1 MSAQLATALVAM
13 DPTGFG
19 GMVLRGPASPL
30 RDELTTQLKAY
41 LPSEAPFRRLPSN
54 ISDDRLLGGLDL
66 ALTLAQGRTVSMR
79 GLLAES
85 DGGII
90 IAPMAER
97 MSIGLASRLAMVM
110 DLGEVRT
117 EREGLSLNH
126 PARFGVVALDEG
138 LEDELVPL
146 TLTERLAFV
155 VMIEANE
162 DGEAISCTRIN
173 TARRLYPRVSVPDE
187 VMQGIAA
194 AALAF
199 GVASVR
205 ATQFALRAARGIAAL
220 DGRDTVTQADAALA
234 VKLVL
239 IPRATQM
246 PQQEEAPPDNRPQ
259 PEPQDA
265 ASDGN
270 NNNEDNEHL
279 SPESAGDRIVEATQ
293 ALLPADLLARLMAA
307 NLAQKR
313 KGAGGKSQ
321 QAHASKLRGR
331 PIGARPGDPRS
342 GARLALLDTLR
353 TAAPWQKLRAKTAP
367 AHVKLHIR
375 REDFRVKRHAERKR
389 VTTIFVVDASGS
401 AALHR
406 LSEAKGAVQHL
417 LAQCY
422 ARRDQAALI
431 SFRGTSADI
440 LLPPTRSLTRV
451 RRQLARMPGGGGTPL
466 AAGIAMA
473 EETADQAAR
482 RGDTPVIVFL
492 TDGQA
497 NVTRDGVGERS
508 RAEKDAHASA
518 QRLAR
523 YGFASVVIDT
533 SPRPQQRAQRLA
545 QELGARYMPLPA
557 ADPARVAQAVQ
568 AATR

>member
-1 MSAQLATALVAM
+1 MSAHLATALVAM

-19 GMVLRGPASPL
+19 GLVLRGPASPL
-30 RDELTTQLKAY
+30 RDEITTNLKTL
-41 LPSEAPFRRLPSN
+41 LPADAPMRRLPSN

-66 ALTLAQGRTVSMR
+66 ALTLAHGRTISMR
-79 GLLAES
+79 GLLADS
-85 DGGII
+85 DGGVV

-97 MSIGLASRLAMVM
+97 MTIALASRLAMVM
-110 DLGEVRT
+110 DNGEVRT
-117 EREGLSLNH
+117 EREGLSLQH
-126 PARFGVVALDEG
+126 AARFAVIALDEG
-138 LEDELVPL
+138 LEDEHVPS
-146 TLTERLAFV
+146 TLTERLAFLV
-155 VMIEANE
+155 TLETSDE
-162 DGEAISCTRIN
+162 GEPITSRKVDA
-173 TARRLYPRVSVPDE
+173 ARRLYPHVRVDDDTW
-187 VMQGIAA
+187 QGIAS

-199 GVASVR
+199 GVGSLR
-205 ATQFALRAARGIAAL
+205 AAQFAIRAARGIAAL
-220 DGRDTVTQADAALA
+220 DGRDSVTQDDAALA
-234 VKLVL
+234 VRLVL
-239 IPRATQM
+239 VPRATQM
-246 PQQEEAPPDNRPQ
+246 PQQQDEQPQDQ
-259 PEPQDA
+259 PEPQEQDSGSNA
-265 ASDGN
+265 
-270 NNNEDNEHL
+270 NNNEDDEHL

-321 QAHASKLRGR
+321 QSHASKLRGR

-342 GARLALLDTLR
+342 GARLALLDTLW

-367 AHVKLHIR
+367 AHVKIHIR

-431 SFRGTSADI
+431 SFRGTAADL

-451 RRQLARMPGGGGTPL
+451 RRQLARLPGGGGTPL

-473 EETADQAAR
+473 EDTADQAAR

-497 NVTRDGVGERS
+497 NVTRDGVGERA
-508 RAEKDAHASA
+508 RAEKDAFANA
-518 QRLAR
+518 QRLAKH
-523 YGFASVVIDT
+523 GFASVVIDT
-533 SPRPQQRAQRLA
+533 SPRPQIRAQRLA
-545 QELGARYMPLPA
+545 QELGARYMPLPS

>member
-1 MSAQLATALVAM
+1 MSAHLATALVAM

-19 GMVLRGPASPL
+19 GLVLRGPASPL
-30 RDELTTQLKAY
+30 RDEITAHLKTL
-41 LPSEAPFRRLPSN
+41 LPANAPMRRLPTN

-66 ALTLAQGRTVSMR
+66 ALTLAHGRTISMR
-79 GLLAES
+79 GLLADS
-85 DGGII
+85 DGGVV

-97 MSIGLASRLAMVM
+97 MTVGLASRLAMVM
-110 DLGEVRT
+110 DNGEVRT
-117 EREGLSLNH
+117 EREGLSLQH
-126 PARFGVVALDEG
+126 AARFAVVALDEG
-138 LEDELVPL
+138 LEDEHVPS
-146 TLTERLAFV
+146 TLTERLAFLV
-155 VMIEANE
+155 TLETSDE
-162 DGEAISCTRIN
+162 GEPINMRQVDAARAI
-173 TARRLYPRVSVPDE
+173 YPHVRVDDE
-187 VMQGIAA
+187 TWQGIAS

-199 GVASVR
+199 GVGSLR
-205 ATQFALRAARGIAAL
+205 ATQFAIRAARGIAAL
-220 DGRDTVTQADAALA
+220 DGRESVTQEDAALA
-234 VKLVL
+234 VRLVL
-239 IPRATQM
+239 VPRATQM
-246 PQQEEAPPDNRPQ
+246 PQQQEEQPQDQ
-259 PEPQDA
+259 PEPQEQE
-265 ASDGN
+265 ASSNTN
-270 NNNEDNEHL
+270 NSEDEDHL

-321 QAHASKLRGR
+321 QSHASKLRGR

-367 AHVKLHIR
+367 AHVKIHIR

-431 SFRGTSADI
+431 SFRGTAADM

-473 EETADQAAR
+473 EDTADQAAR

-497 NVTRDGVGERS
+497 NVTRDGVGERA
-508 RAEKDAHASA
+508 RAEKDAFASA

-523 YGFASVVIDT
+523 HGFASVVIDT
-533 SPRPQQRAQRLA
+533 SPRPQIRAQRLA
-545 QELGARYMPLPA
+545 QELGARYMPLPS

>member
-13 DPTGFG
+13 DPIGFG

-30 RDELTTQLKAY
+30 RDELTTQLKKL
-41 LPSEAPFRRLPSN
+41 LPDDVPFRRLPSN

-66 ALTLAQGRTVSMR
+66 ALTLAQGCTISMR

-97 MSIGLASRLAMVM
+97 MSVGLASRLAMVM

-117 EREGLSLNH
+117 EREGLSLKH
-126 PARFGVVALDEG
+126 PARFGVIALDEG
-138 LEDELVPL
+138 LEDEHVPL
-146 TLTERLAFV
+146 TLTERLAFI
-155 VMIEANE
+155 VMIETSDE
-162 DGEAISCTRIN
+162 GEPISR
-173 TARRLYPRVSVPDE
+173 ARVDAARALYSRVMVPDE
-187 VMQGIAA
+187 VMQGLAA

-199 GVASVR
+199 GVISLR
-205 ATQFALRAARGIAAL
+205 ATQFAMRAARGVAAL
-220 DGRDTVTQADAALA
+220 DGRDVVTQDDAALA

-246 PQQEEAPPDNRPQ
+246 PQQEQAPPEEQPQ

-265 ASDGN
+265 ASDSSN
-270 NNNEDNEHL
+270 KEEDEHL
-279 SPESAGDRIVEATQ
+279 SPESAGDRIVDATQ
-293 ALLPADLLARLMAA
+293 ALLPADLLARLMTA

-321 QAHASKLRGR
+321 QSHASKMRGR
-331 PIGARPGDPRS
+331 PIGSRPGDPRS

-431 SFRGTSADI
+431 SFRGTTADI

-497 NVTRDGVGERS
+497 NVTRDGMGERT
-508 RAEKDAHASA
+508 RAEQDAHASA
-518 QRLAR
+518 QRLAKH
-523 YGFASVVIDT
+523 GFASVVIDT
-533 SPRPQQRAQRLA
+533 SPRPQIKAQRLA

>member
-1 MSAQLATALVAM
+1 MSAHLATALVAM

-19 GMVLRGPASPL
+19 GLVLRGPASPL
-30 RDELTTQLKAY
+30 RDEITTHLKTL
-41 LPSEAPFRRLPSN
+41 LPADAPMRRLPSN

-66 ALTLAQGRTVSMR
+66 ALTLAHGRTISMR
-79 GLLAES
+79 GLLADS
-85 DGGII
+85 DGGVV

-97 MSIGLASRLAMVM
+97 MTIALASRLAMVM
-110 DLGEVRT
+110 DNGEVRT
-117 EREGLSLNH
+117 EREGLSLQH
-126 PARFGVVALDEG
+126 AARFAVVALDEG
-138 LEDELVPL
+138 LEDEHVPS
-146 TLTERLAFV
+146 TLTERLAFLV
-155 VMIEANE
+155 TLETSDE
-162 DGEAISCTRIN
+162 GEPI
-173 TARRLYPRVSVPDE
+173 TARKVDAARALYPHVRIDDDTW
-187 VMQGIAA
+187 QGIAS

-199 GVASVR
+199 GAGSLR
-205 ATQFALRAARGIAAL
+205 ATQFAIRAARGIAAL
-220 DGRDTVTQADAALA
+220 DGRDSVTQDDAALA
-234 VKLVL
+234 VRLVL
-239 IPRATQM
+239 VPRATQM
-246 PQQEEAPPDNRPQ
+246 PQQQDEQPQDQ
-259 PEPQDA
+259 PEPQEQDSGSNA
-265 ASDGN
+265 
-270 NNNEDNEHL
+270 NNNEDDEHL

-293 ALLPADLLARLMAA
+293 ALLPADLLARLMAS

-313 KGAGGKSQ
+313 KGSGGKSQ
-321 QAHASKLRGR
+321 QSHASKLRGR

-367 AHVKLHIR
+367 AHVKIHIR

-431 SFRGTSADI
+431 SFRGTAADL

-473 EETADQAAR
+473 EDTADQAAR

-497 NVTRDGVGERS
+497 NVTRDGVGERA
-508 RAEKDAHASA
+508 RAEKDAFANA
-518 QRLAR
+518 QRLAKH
-523 YGFASVVIDT
+523 GFASVVIDT
-533 SPRPQQRAQRLA
+533 SPRPQIRAQRLA
-545 QELGARYMPLPA
+545 QELGARYMPLPS

>member
-1 MSAQLATALVAM
+1 MSAHLATALVAM

-19 GMVLRGPASPL
+19 GLVLRGPASPL
-30 RDELTTQLKAY
+30 RDEITTHLKTL
-41 LPSEAPFRRLPSN
+41 LPADAPMRRLPSN

-66 ALTLAQGRTVSMR
+66 ALTLAHGRTISMR
-79 GLLAES
+79 GLLADS
-85 DGGII
+85 DGGVV

-97 MSIGLASRLAMVM
+97 MTIALASRLAMVM
-110 DLGEVRT
+110 DNGEVRT
-117 EREGLSLNH
+117 EREGLSLQH
-126 PARFGVVALDEG
+126 AARFAVVALDEG
-138 LEDELVPL
+138 LEDEHVPS
-146 TLTERLAFV
+146 TLTERLAFLV
-155 VMIEANE
+155 TLETSDE
-162 DGEAISCTRIN
+162 GEPITSRKVDA
-173 TARRLYPRVSVPDE
+173 ARRLYPHVRVDDDTW
-187 VMQGIAA
+187 QGIAS

-199 GVASVR
+199 GAGSLR
-205 ATQFALRAARGIAAL
+205 ATQFAIRAARGIAAL
-220 DGRDTVTQADAALA
+220 DGRDSVTQDDAALA
-234 VKLVL
+234 VRLVL
-239 IPRATQM
+239 VPRATQF
-246 PQQEEAPPDNRPQ
+246 PQQQDEQPQDQ
-259 PEPQDA
+259 PEPQEQEA
-265 ASDGN
+265 GSN
-270 NNNEDNEHL
+270 SNNNEDDEHL

-293 ALLPADLLARLMAA
+293 ALLPADLLARLMAS

-313 KGAGGKSQ
+313 KGSGGKSQ
-321 QAHASKLRGR
+321 QSHASKLRGR

-367 AHVKLHIR
+367 AHVKIHIR

-431 SFRGTSADI
+431 SFRGTAADL

-473 EETADQAAR
+473 EDTADQAAR

-497 NVTRDGVGERS
+497 NVTRDGVGERA
-508 RAEKDAHASA
+508 RAEKDAFANA
-518 QRLAR
+518 QRLAKH
-523 YGFASVVIDT
+523 GFASVVIDT
-533 SPRPQQRAQRLA
+533 SPRPQIRAQRLA
-545 QELGARYMPLPA
+545 QELGARYVPLPS

>member
-13 DPTGFG
+13 DPIGFG

-30 RDELTTQLKAY
+30 RDELTTQLKKL
-41 LPSEAPFRRLPSN
+41 LPDDVPFRRLPSN

-66 ALTLAQGRTVSMR
+66 ALTLAQGRTISMR

-97 MSIGLASRLAMVM
+97 MSVGLASRLAMVM
-110 DLGEVRT
+110 DIREVRT
-117 EREGLSLNH
+117 EREGLSLKH
-126 PARFGVVALDEG
+126 PARFGVIALDEG
-138 LEDELVPL
+138 LEDEHVPV
-146 TLTERLAFV
+146 TLTERLAFI
-155 VMIEANE
+155 VMIETSDE
-162 DGEAISCTRIN
+162 GEPISR
-173 TARRLYPRVSVPDE
+173 ARVDAARALYSRVMVPDE
-187 VMQGIAA
+187 VMQGLAA

-199 GVASVR
+199 GVISLR
-205 ATQFALRAARGIAAL
+205 ATQFAMRAARGVAAL
-220 DGRDTVTQADAALA
+220 DGRDVVTQDDAALA

-246 PQQEEAPPDNRPQ
+246 PQQEPAPPEEQPQ

-265 ASDGN
+265 ASDSSN
-270 NNNEDNEHL
+270 KEEDEHL
-279 SPESAGDRIVEATQ
+279 SPESAGDRIVDATQ
-293 ALLPADLLARLMAA
+293 ALLPADLLERLMAA

-321 QAHASKLRGR
+321 QSHASKMRGR
-331 PIGARPGDPRS
+331 PIGSRPGDPRS

-431 SFRGTSADI
+431 SFRGTTADI

-497 NVTRDGVGERS
+497 NVTRDGMGERT
-508 RAEKDAHASA
+508 RAEQDAHASA
-518 QRLAR
+518 QRLAKH
-523 YGFASVVIDT
+523 GFASVVIDT
-533 SPRPQQRAQRLA
+533 SPRPQIKAQRLA

>member
-1 MSAQLATALVAM
+1 MSAHLATALVAM

-19 GMVLRGPASPL
+19 GLVLRGPASPL
-30 RDELTTQLKAY
+30 RDEITAHLKTL
-41 LPSEAPFRRLPSN
+41 LPANAPMRRLPTN

-66 ALTLAQGRTVSMR
+66 ALTLAHGRTISMR
-79 GLLAES
+79 GLLADS
-85 DGGII
+85 DGGVV

-97 MSIGLASRLAMVM
+97 MTVGLASRLAMVM
-110 DLGEVRT
+110 DNGEVRT
-117 EREGLSLNH
+117 EREGLSLQH
-126 PARFGVVALDEG
+126 AARFAVVALDEG
-138 LEDELVPL
+138 LEDEHVPS
-146 TLTERLAFV
+146 TLTERLAFLV
-155 VMIEANE
+155 TLETSDE
-162 DGEAISCTRIN
+162 GEPINMRQVDAARAI
-173 TARRLYPRVSVPDE
+173 YPHVRVDDE
-187 VMQGIAA
+187 TWQGIAS

-199 GVASVR
+199 GVGSLR
-205 ATQFALRAARGIAAL
+205 ATQFAIRAARGIAAL
-220 DGRDTVTQADAALA
+220 DGRESVTQEDAALA
-234 VKLVL
+234 VRLVL
-239 IPRATQM
+239 VPRATQM
-246 PQQEEAPPDNRPQ
+246 PQQQEEQPQDQ
-259 PEPQDA
+259 PEPQEQEA
-265 ASDGN
+265 GSNTN
-270 NNNEDNEHL
+270 NSEDEDHL

-321 QAHASKLRGR
+321 QSHASKLRGR

-367 AHVKLHIR
+367 AHVKIHIR
-375 REDFRVKRHAERKR
+375 CEDFRVKRHAERKR

-431 SFRGTSADI
+431 SFRGTAADM

-473 EETADQAAR
+473 EDTADQAAR

-497 NVTRDGVGERS
+497 NVTRDGVGERA
-508 RAEKDAHASA
+508 RAEKDAFASA

-523 YGFASVVIDT
+523 HGFASVVIDT
-533 SPRPQQRAQRLA
+533 SPRPQIRAQRLA
-545 QELGARYMPLPA
+545 QELGARYMPLPS

>member
-1 MSAQLATALVAM
+1 MSAHLATALVAM

-19 GMVLRGPASPL
+19 GLVLRGPASPV
-30 RDELTTQLKAY
+30 RDEITTHLKTL
-41 LPSEAPFRRLPSN
+41 LPADAPMRRLPSN

-66 ALTLAQGRTVSMR
+66 ALTLAHGRTISMR
-79 GLLAES
+79 GLLADS
-85 DGGII
+85 DGGVV

-97 MSIGLASRLAMVM
+97 MTIALASRLAMVM
-110 DLGEVRT
+110 DNGEVRT
-117 EREGLSLNH
+117 EREGLSLQH
-126 PARFGVVALDEG
+126 AARFAVVALDEG
-138 LEDELVPL
+138 LEDEHVPS
-146 TLTERLAFV
+146 TLTERLAFLV
-155 VMIEANE
+155 TLETSDE
-162 DGEAISCTRIN
+162 GEPISVRKLDA
-173 TARRLYPRVSVPDE
+173 ARALYPHVRVDDE
-187 VMQGIAA
+187 TWQGIAS

-199 GVASVR
+199 GVGSLR
-205 ATQFALRAARGIAAL
+205 ATQFAIRAARGIAAL
-220 DGRDTVTQADAALA
+220 DGRDSVTQEDAALA
-234 VKLVL
+234 VRLVL
-239 IPRATQM
+239 VPRATQM
-246 PQQEEAPPDNRPQ
+246 PQQQEEQSQDQ
-259 PEPQDA
+259 PEPQEQEA
-265 ASDGN
+265 GSNA
-270 NNNEDNEHL
+270 NNNEDDEHL

-321 QAHASKLRGR
+321 QSHASKLRGR

-367 AHVKLHIR
+367 AHIKIHIR

-431 SFRGTSADI
+431 SFRGTTADL

-473 EETADQAAR
+473 EDTADQAAR

-497 NVTRDGVGERS
+497 NVTRDGVGERA
-508 RAEKDAHASA
+508 RAEKDAFANA
-518 QRLAR
+518 QRLAKH
-523 YGFASVVIDT
+523 GFASVVIDT
-533 SPRPQQRAQRLA
+533 SPRPQIRAQRLA
-545 QELGARYMPLPA
+545 QELGARYMPLPS

>member
-1 MSAQLATALVAM
+1 MSAHLATALVAM

-19 GMVLRGPASPL
+19 GLVLRGPASPL
-30 RDELTTQLKAY
+30 RDEITTHLKTL
-41 LPSEAPFRRLPSN
+41 LPADAPMRRLPSN

-66 ALTLAQGRTVSMR
+66 ALTLAHGRTISMR
-79 GLLAES
+79 GLLADS
-85 DGGII
+85 DGGVV

-97 MSIGLASRLAMVM
+97 MTIALASRLAMVM
-110 DLGEVRT
+110 DNGEVRT
-117 EREGLSLNH
+117 EREGLSLQH
-126 PARFGVVALDEG
+126 AARFAVIALDEG
-138 LEDELVPL
+138 LEDEHVPS
-146 TLTERLAFV
+146 TLTERLAFLV
-155 VMIEANE
+155 TLETSDE
-162 DGEAISCTRIN
+162 GEPITSRKVDA
-173 TARRLYPRVSVPDE
+173 ARRLYPHVRVDDDTW
-187 VMQGIAA
+187 QGIAS

-199 GVASVR
+199 GVGSLR
-205 ATQFALRAARGIAAL
+205 AAQFAIRAARGIAAL
-220 DGRDTVTQADAALA
+220 DGRDSVTQDDAALA
-234 VKLVL
+234 VRLVL
-239 IPRATQM
+239 LPRATQM
-246 PQQEEAPPDNRPQ
+246 PQQQDEQPQDQ
-259 PEPQDA
+259 PEPQEQDSGSNA
-265 ASDGN
+265 
-270 NNNEDNEHL
+270 NNNEDDEHL

-321 QAHASKLRGR
+321 QSHASKLRGR

-342 GARLALLDTLR
+342 GARLALLDTLW

-367 AHVKLHIR
+367 AHVKIHIR

-431 SFRGTSADI
+431 SFRGTAADL

-473 EETADQAAR
+473 EDTADQAAR

-497 NVTRDGVGERS
+497 NVTRDGVGERA
-508 RAEKDAHASA
+508 RAEKDAFANA
-518 QRLAR
+518 QRLAKH
-523 YGFASVVIDT
+523 GFASVVIDT
-533 SPRPQQRAQRLA
+533 SPRPQIRAQRLA
-545 QELGARYMPLPA
+545 QELGARYMPLPS

>member
-1 MSAQLATALVAM
+1 MSAHLATALVAM

-19 GMVLRGPASPL
+19 GLVLRGPASPV
-30 RDELTTQLKAY
+30 RDEITTHLKTL
-41 LPSEAPFRRLPSN
+41 LPADAPMRRLPSN

-66 ALTLAQGRTVSMR
+66 ALTLAHGRTISMR
-79 GLLAES
+79 GLLADS
-85 DGGII
+85 DGGVV

-97 MSIGLASRLAMVM
+97 MTIALASRLAMVM
-110 DLGEVRT
+110 DNGEVRT
-117 EREGLSLNH
+117 EREGLSLQH
-126 PARFGVVALDEG
+126 AARFAVVALDEG
-138 LEDELVPL
+138 LEDEHVPS
-146 TLTERLAFV
+146 TLTERLAFPV
-155 VMIEANE
+155 TLETSDE
-162 DGEAISCTRIN
+162 GEPIN
-173 TARRLYPRVSVPDE
+173 ARKLVAARALYPHVRVDDE
-187 VMQGIAA
+187 TWQGIAS

-199 GVASVR
+199 GVGSLR
-205 ATQFALRAARGIAAL
+205 ATQFAIRAARGIAAL
-220 DGRDTVTQADAALA
+220 DGRDSVTQEDAALA
-234 VKLVL
+234 VRLVL
-239 IPRATQM
+239 VPRATQM
-246 PQQEEAPPDNRPQ
+246 PQQQEEQPQDQ
-259 PEPQDA
+259 PEPQEQEA
-265 ASDGN
+265 GGN
-270 NNNEDNEHL
+270 VNNNEDEEHL

-321 QAHASKLRGR
+321 QSHASKLRGR

-367 AHVKLHIR
+367 AHIKIHIR

-431 SFRGTSADI
+431 SFRGTTADL

-473 EETADQAAR
+473 EDTADQAAR

-497 NVTRDGVGERS
+497 NVTRDGVGERA
-508 RAEKDAHASA
+508 RAEKDAFANA
-518 QRLAR
+518 QRLAKH
-523 YGFASVVIDT
+523 GFASVVIDT
-533 SPRPQQRAQRLA
+533 SPRPQIRAQRLA
-545 QELGARYMPLPA
+545 QELGARYMPLPS

>member
-13 DPTGFG
+13 DPIGFG

-30 RDELTTQLKAY
+30 RDELTTQLKKL
-41 LPSEAPFRRLPSN
+41 LPDDVPFRRLPSN

-66 ALTLAQGRTVSMR
+66 ALTLAQGRTISMR

-97 MSIGLASRLAMVM
+97 MSVGLASRLAMVM
-110 DLGEVRT
+110 DIREVRT
-117 EREGLSLNH
+117 EREGLSLKH
-126 PARFGVVALDEG
+126 PARFGVIALDEG
-138 LEDELVPL
+138 LEDEHVPV
-146 TLTERLAFV
+146 TLTERLAFI
-155 VMIEANE
+155 VMIETSDE
-162 DGEAISCTRIN
+162 GEPISR
-173 TARRLYPRVSVPDE
+173 ARVDAARALYSRVMVPDE
-187 VMQGIAA
+187 VMQGLAA

-199 GVASVR
+199 GVISLR
-205 ATQFALRAARGIAAL
+205 ATQFAMRAARGVAAL
-220 DGRDTVTQADAALA
+220 DGRNVVTQDDAALA

-246 PQQEEAPPDNRPQ
+246 PQQEPAPPEEQPQ

-265 ASDGN
+265 ASDSSN
-270 NNNEDNEHL
+270 KEEDEHL
-279 SPESAGDRIVEATQ
+279 SPESAGDRIVDATQ
-293 ALLPADLLARLMAA
+293 ALLPADLLARLMTA

-321 QAHASKLRGR
+321 QSHASKMRGR
-331 PIGARPGDPRS
+331 PIGSRPGDPRS

-431 SFRGTSADI
+431 SFRGTTADI

-497 NVTRDGVGERS
+497 NVTRDGMGERT
-508 RAEKDAHASA
+508 RAEQDAHASA
-518 QRLAR
+518 QRLAKH
-523 YGFASVVIDT
+523 GFASVVIDT
-533 SPRPQQRAQRLA
+533 SPRPQMKAQRLA

>member
-1 MSAQLATALVAM
+1 MSAHLATALVAM

-19 GMVLRGPASPL
+19 GLVLRGPASPL
-30 RDELTTQLKAY
+30 RDEITTHLKTL
-41 LPSEAPFRRLPSN
+41 LPADAPMRRLPSN

-66 ALTLAQGRTVSMR
+66 ALTLAHGRTISMR
-79 GLLAES
+79 GLLADS
-85 DGGII
+85 DGGVV

-97 MSIGLASRLAMVM
+97 MTIALASRLAMVM
-110 DLGEVRT
+110 DNGEVRT
-117 EREGLSLNH
+117 EREGLSLQH
-126 PARFGVVALDEG
+126 AARFAVVALDEG
-138 LEDELVPL
+138 LEDEHVPS
-146 TLTERLAFV
+146 TLTERLAFLV
-155 VMIEANE
+155 TLETSDE
-162 DGEAISCTRIN
+162 GEPITSRKVDA
-173 TARRLYPRVSVPDE
+173 ARRLYPHVRVDDDTW
-187 VMQGIAA
+187 QGIAS

-199 GVASVR
+199 GAGSLR
-205 ATQFALRAARGIAAL
+205 ATQFAIRAARGIAAL
-220 DGRDTVTQADAALA
+220 DGRDSVTQDDAALA
-234 VKLVL
+234 VRLVL
-239 IPRATQM
+239 VPRATQM
-246 PQQEEAPPDNRPQ
+246 PQQQDEQPQDQ
-259 PEPQDA
+259 PEPQEQDSGSNA
-265 ASDGN
+265 
-270 NNNEDNEHL
+270 NNNEDDEHL

-293 ALLPADLLARLMAA
+293 ALLPADLLARLMAS

-313 KGAGGKSQ
+313 KGSGGKSQ
-321 QAHASKLRGR
+321 QSHASKLRGR

-367 AHVKLHIR
+367 AHVKIHIR

-431 SFRGTSADI
+431 SFRGTAADL

-473 EETADQAAR
+473 EDTADQAAR

-497 NVTRDGVGERS
+497 NVTRDGVGERA
-508 RAEKDAHASA
+508 RAEKDAFANA
-518 QRLAR
+518 QRLAKH
-523 YGFASVVIDT
+523 GFASVVIDT
-533 SPRPQQRAQRLA
+533 SPRPQIRAQRLA
-545 QELGARYMPLPA
+545 QELGARYVPLPS